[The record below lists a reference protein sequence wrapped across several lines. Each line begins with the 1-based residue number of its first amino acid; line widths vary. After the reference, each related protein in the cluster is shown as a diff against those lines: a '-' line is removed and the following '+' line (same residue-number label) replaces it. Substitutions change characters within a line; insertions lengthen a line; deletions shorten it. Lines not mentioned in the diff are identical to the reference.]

1 MHFEQWR
8 LNRCRLRK
16 SGQGMLRTAYHVA
29 AAAVFRPRQSWRRA
43 GPRTS
48 CQSRCSGKSPASP
61 EAHLVEVRVSTGKSA
76 AYHWPP
82 GKELAVGPFTTEGT
96 KSKTVPRVC
105 VWDLPSGSPAVRII
119 NSKPWGQFHLK
130 P

>member
-1 MHFEQWR
+1 MLPQQ
-8 LNRCRLRK
+8 LS
-16 SGQGMLRTAYHVA
+16 SGPGSPGGA
-29 AAAVFRPRQSWRRA
+29 P

-61 EAHLVEVRVSTGKSA
+61 EARLVEVRVSTGKSA

-82 GKELAVGPFTTEGT
+82 GKELAVGPFTAEGT
-96 KSKTVPRVC
+96 KSKAVPRVR
-105 VWDLPSGSPAVRII
+105 VWDLPSGSPAVHMI
-119 NSKPWGQFHLK
+119 NAKPWGQFRLK